1 MLITQQSGQ
10 TCDGPL
16 NIVNVGVGSTLSGTL
31 ASTHG
36 HVGSQAAE
44 AVTFACVSNHY
55 KSENEV
61 CSPMQGSTRYAFGH
75 SRGNGFFIY
84 LFETGHKYLN
94 AYRF

>member
-1 MLITQQSGQ
+1 MSAYDSRTPSGVSNFDNCCEKSKRSEVGCVNNTKILSGQ

-44 AVTFACVSNHY
+44 AVTFACVSNH
-55 KSENEV
+55 
-61 CSPMQGSTRYAFGH
+61 
-75 SRGNGFFIY
+75 
-84 LFETGHKYLN
+84 
-94 AYRF
+94 